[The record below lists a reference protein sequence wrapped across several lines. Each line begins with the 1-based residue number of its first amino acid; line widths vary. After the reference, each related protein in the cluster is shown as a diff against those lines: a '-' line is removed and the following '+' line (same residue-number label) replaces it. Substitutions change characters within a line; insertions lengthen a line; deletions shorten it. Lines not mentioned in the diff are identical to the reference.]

1 MCSRSDACPAGT
13 AGTNDV
19 IPSSAP
25 PAPPFSLLFAP
36 PVIAPF
42 RSFSLPVIA
51 PFRAF
56 SLLLTLAIA
65 PFRSFSRPNHIW
77 GKIRGLLPPKKSR
90 MPARDSRPPGGAL
103 TAYLRCNFWRTRQSL
118 RENWRREFEAVASGE
133 PRATPPNA
141 QPAPEQRRT
150 TAGFGEGRHF
160 PRVFRGIRG

>member
-42 RSFSLPVIA
+42 RAFSLPVIA

-65 PFRSFSRPNHIW
+65 PFRSFSRPHYIW
-77 GKIRGLLPPKKSR
+77 VK
-90 MPARDSRPPGGAL
+90 
-103 TAYLRCNFWRTRQSL
+103 
-118 RENWRREFEAVASGE
+118 FEAYSPQRKVGCL
-133 PRATPPNA
+133 PREQPPTG
-141 QPAPEQRRT
+141 RRT
-150 TAGFGEGRHF
+150 YGV
-160 PRVFRGIRG
+160 PSV

>member
-42 RSFSLPVIA
+42 RAFSLPVIA

-65 PFRSFSRPNHIW
+65 PFRSFSRPHYIW
-77 GKIRGLLPPKKSR
+77 VK
-90 MPARDSRPPGGAL
+90 
-103 TAYLRCNFWRTRQSL
+103 
-118 RENWRREFEAVASGE
+118 FEAYSPQRKVGCLPATAAH
-133 PRATPPNA
+133 RAA
-141 QPAPEQRRT
+141 HLRRT
-150 TAGFGEGRHF
+150 FGVTFGVLGSLCARIGEENLRQ
-160 PRVFRGIRG
+160 